1 MTGGVVAVLGQ
12 TERNFAAGMSGGV
25 AYVYDDDG
33 LFRQRCNM
41 ALVDVEAIRPD
52 ADDDD
57 GPRPQQRSLNV
68 DDCGMGNVLRH
79 GGERLRALLARPLI
93 YTGSARAAALLEIG
107 RATGRESVCKTG

>member
-1 MTGGVVAVLGQ
+1 MRISDWSSDVCSSDLTG
-12 TERNFAAGMSGGV
+12 RNFAAGMSGGV

-41 ALVDVEAIRPD
+41 AMVDVEAIRPD

-57 GPRPQQRSLNV
+57 GHRPQQRSLNV

-79 GGERLRALLARPLI
+79 DAERLRV
-93 YTGSARAAALLEIG
+93 LLEPLRRVTCRG
-107 RATGRESVCKTG
+107 RVCP

>member
-1 MTGGVVAVLGQ
+1 MTGGVGAVRGQ
-12 TERNFAAGMSGGV
+12 TGRNCGACMSGGV

-41 ALVDVEAIRPD
+41 AMVDVEAIRPD

-57 GPRPQQRSLNV
+57 GHRPQQRSLYV

-79 GGERLRALLARPLI
+79 DAERLRVLLELHLL
-93 YTGSARAAALLEIG
+93 YTVSARAAALLDDSQNAETVI
-107 RATGRESVCKTG
+107 AHV